1 VVGGRA
7 GGVSVASP
15 GDGLMETVVAESGV
29 EVRVGFDLSRAVVKE
44 LKDRRRRPEGGE
56 WEPIKIPYRNLT
68 YIPNLTRRPSLLTRL
83 RPHSYE

>member
-44 LKDRRRRPEGGE
+44 LKDRRR
-56 WEPIKIPYRNLT
+56 
-68 YIPNLTRRPSLLTRL
+68 
-83 RPHSYE
+83 